1 MHQGEEGDESN
12 DVHIFEQQKR
22 WPLDYDES
30 HYIDQSLGIEKLKE
44 YDLI

>member
-1 MHQGEEGDESN
+1 MEEGDGT
-12 DVHIFEQQKR
+12 DDLAAIKKKQLM
-22 WPLDYDES
+22 PLDYDES